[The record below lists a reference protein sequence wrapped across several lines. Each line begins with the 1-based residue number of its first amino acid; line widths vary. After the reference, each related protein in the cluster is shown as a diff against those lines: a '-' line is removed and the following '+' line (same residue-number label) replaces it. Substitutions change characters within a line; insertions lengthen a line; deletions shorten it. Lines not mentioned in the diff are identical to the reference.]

1 MTFQPI
7 TTIASSH
14 EALIGALDANDVA
27 AIEAAVADLQAAV
40 EALRQSGRPA
50 DAEAFRQQLPEA
62 MALNQAARIRVNF
75 LTDAGRRRIAAMA
88 ALRGT
93 PSDLTYSRS

>member
-1 MTFQPI
+1 MTFQAI
-7 TTIASSH
+7 ETIASSQ

-27 AIEAAVADLQAAV
+27 AIEAAVSDLQSAV
-40 EALRQSGRPA
+40 DALRRSGRPA
-50 DAEAFRQQLPEA
+50 DAEAFRHHLPEA

-75 LTDAGRRRIAAMA
+75 LTDGNRRRIAAMA

-93 PSDLTYSRS
+93 PSGLTYSRS